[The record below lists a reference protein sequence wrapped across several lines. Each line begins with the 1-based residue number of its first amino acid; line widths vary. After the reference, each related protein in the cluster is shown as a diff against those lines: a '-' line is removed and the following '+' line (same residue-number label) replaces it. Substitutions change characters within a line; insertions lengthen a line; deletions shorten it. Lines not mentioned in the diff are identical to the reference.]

1 MSQRTNKEA
10 ILRILPTDRDN
21 AIALADLARILDA
34 STANVRYYLV
44 RMQADGLVD
53 QLANRRWI
61 AMPSENEE
69 IPDEETLDN
78 EEIEVV
84 VADTSEFGI
93 TSLSDGSVSVHDTSN
108 LDIPQTLMEIAK
120 HVTHLAV
127 LFARIEAD
135 VDQIADEAA
144 EEASEEALAFEREM
158 NADISKIFGEE
169 PQYCGTEVFIADE
182 PSRLDELVADMDA
195 RQPEV
200 TILRDVVYDHNNYK
214 EVLGRLWSSNIY
226 LKNVIALYEEVG
238 NKRFI
243 KDQAKSLFSSLYDE
257 YILTQPNEA
266 KIKLLRRKT
275 STIKNTADLTLS
287 YLRKTGCI
295 SVNKNGFYKFK
306 VSPID
311 LFEIT
316 MKRPA

>member
-1 MSQRTNKEA
+1 MFMSQITNKEA

-21 AIALADLARILDA
+21 AIALADLARTLNA
-34 STANVRYYLV
+34 RTGNVRYYLV
-44 RMQADGLVD
+44 RMQEDGLVD
-53 QLANRRWI
+53 QLANRRWV
-61 AMPSENEE
+61 ATPPENEE
-69 IPDEETLDN
+69 TPDEETLDN

-84 VADTSEFGI
+84 VPDTSEFGI

-108 LDIPQTLMEIAK
+108 LDIPQTLMEIVK
-120 HVTHLAV
+120 HLTHLAT

-135 VDQIADEAA
+135 VD
-144 EEASEEALAFEREM
+144 EALQDVSEVQEAFE
-158 NADISKIFGEE
+158 EE
-169 PQYCGTEVFIADE
+169 PQYCGTEEFIADE
-182 PSRLDELVADMDA
+182 PSRLDELIADMDA
-195 RQPEV
+195 RLPEIS
-200 TILRDVVYDHNNYK
+200 ILRDVVYDPNDYK

-257 YILTQPNEA
+257 YMLTQPNDT
-266 KIKLLRRKT
+266 KVRLLRRKN

-306 VSPID
+306 VSPIE

-316 MKRPA
+316 TKRPA

>member
-1 MSQRTNKEA
+1 
-10 ILRILPTDRDN
+10 
-21 AIALADLARILDA
+21 
-34 STANVRYYLV
+34 
-44 RMQADGLVD
+44 MQEDGLVD
-53 QLANRRWI
+53 QLANRRWV
-61 AMPSENEE
+61 ATPPENEE
-69 IPDEETLDN
+69 TPDEETLDN

-84 VADTSEFGI
+84 VPDTSEFGI

-108 LDIPQTLMEIAK
+108 LDIPQTLMEIVK
-120 HVTHLAV
+120 HLTHLAT

-135 VDQIADEAA
+135 VD
-144 EEASEEALAFEREM
+144 EALQDVSEVQEAFE
-158 NADISKIFGEE
+158 EE
-169 PQYCGTEVFIADE
+169 PQYCGTEEFIADE
-182 PSRLDELVADMDA
+182 PSRLDELIADMDA
-195 RQPEV
+195 RLPEIS
-200 TILRDVVYDHNNYK
+200 ILRDVVYDPNDYK

-257 YILTQPNEA
+257 YMLTQPNDT
-266 KIKLLRRKT
+266 KVRLLRRKN

-306 VSPID
+306 VSPIE

-316 MKRPA
+316 TKRPA

>member
-1 MSQRTNKEA
+1 MSQITNKEA

-21 AIALADLARILDA
+21 AIALADLARTLNA
-34 STANVRYYLV
+34 RTGNVRYYLV
-44 RMQADGLVD
+44 RMQEDGLVD
-53 QLANRRWI
+53 QLANRRWV
-61 AMPSENEE
+61 ATPPENEE
-69 IPDEETLDN
+69 TPDEETLDN

-84 VADTSEFGI
+84 VPDTSEFGI

-108 LDIPQTLMEIAK
+108 LDIPQTLMEIVK
-120 HVTHLAV
+120 HLTHLAT

-135 VDQIADEAA
+135 VD
-144 EEASEEALAFEREM
+144 EALQDVSEVQEAFE
-158 NADISKIFGEE
+158 EE
-169 PQYCGTEVFIADE
+169 PQYCGTEEFIADE
-182 PSRLDELVADMDA
+182 PSRLDELIADMDA
-195 RQPEV
+195 RLPEIS
-200 TILRDVVYDHNNYK
+200 ILRDVVYDPNDYK

-257 YILTQPNEA
+257 YMLTQPNDT
-266 KIKLLRRKT
+266 KVRLLRRKN

-306 VSPID
+306 VSPIE

-316 MKRPA
+316 TKRPA